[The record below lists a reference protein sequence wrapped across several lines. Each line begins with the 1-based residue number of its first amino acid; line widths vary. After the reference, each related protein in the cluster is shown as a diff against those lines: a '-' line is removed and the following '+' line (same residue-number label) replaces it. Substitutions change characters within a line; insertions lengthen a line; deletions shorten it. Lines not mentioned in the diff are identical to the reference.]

1 MLNTIAGRMGG
12 IRTHLTRLDR
22 QPLGRAA
29 LMIVLLLDA
38 FILSSIFDGLER
50 HTAQLAQPHEIV
62 PESCR
67 QIVLDER
74 WNPSNR
80 LERLAAI
87 AATQDQNP
95 YSAQRKKRLARHPV
109 CEPLIAALDA
119 VSQDRE
125 LRPVF
130 ADIRKIREHSGD
142 LRTQIERLKGSY
154 DTALLEAIARPGET
168 HANAEALGNDLRTRT
183 DTLNVLTQKLA
194 GLEAA
199 AQDNR
204 RVQKLWLELDAVSES
219 ARQRLRADLWRL
231 DFWYPVKRLGMEM
244 IFLLPLLGLFYAW
257 NLASIRNSRPV
268 QTLVSSHLLV
278 IAVIPVLCKI
288 IQLVYDIL
296 PRKFLHSLVVFLES
310 LKLIAV
316 WHYLAMALAI
326 AATLALIYVVQN
338 KLFSREKLLARRI
351 SRGLCQDC
359 GRPLAPGSAA
369 CPLCG
374 FVQFKPCPHCGKPAH
389 VFGSYCAD
397 CGKPLA

>member
-1 MLNTIAGRMGG
+1 MPVRVK
-12 IRTHLTRLDR
+12 RTPT
-22 QPLGRAA
+22 QGA
-29 LMIVLLLDA
+29 L
-38 FILSSIFDGLER
+38 S
-50 HTAQLAQPHEIV
+50 
-62 PESCR
+62 
-67 QIVLDER
+67 
-74 WNPSNR
+74 
-80 LERLAAI
+80 
-87 AATQDQNP
+87 
-95 YSAQRKKRLARHPV
+95 
-109 CEPLIAALDA
+109 
-119 VSQDRE
+119 
-125 LRPVF
+125 
-130 ADIRKIREHSGD
+130 
-142 LRTQIERLKGSY
+142 
-154 DTALLEAIARPGET
+154 
-168 HANAEALGNDLRTRT
+168 NDLRTRT

-199 AQDNR
+199 AQGNR
-204 RVQKLWLELDAVSES
+204 RVQRLWLELDAVSEP

-257 NLASIRNSRPV
+257 NSASIRKDRPV

-326 AATLALIYVVQN
+326 AVTLVLIYVVQN

-359 GRPLAPGSAA
+359 GQHLPPGSAA
-369 CPLCG
+369 CPSCG

-389 VFGSYCAD
+389 VFASYCAE
-397 CGKPLA
+397 CGNPVA